1 VEALFGAPLDRG
13 PRIRAYPAK
22 ADAFVSEAR
31 RTKNFGEARELRLD
45 SSPTL
50 RAYIRFDTSLPSYEV
65 EHVTLL
71 VYSRVRSRVG
81 FRVRAVTDSW
91 REREITFKNA
101 PPTGGSFVASGRVR
115 RFWNAVDVTSLVTY
129 DEKSVSF
136 VLTTP
141 SAQGLELASRETG
154 HHGPR
159 LVVERQRSSTTSTS
173 TNDSD

>member
-1 VEALFGAPLDRG
+1 VETLFGGPLDRG
-13 PRIRAYPAK
+13 PRIRAYRAK

-31 RTKNFGEARELRLD
+31 RAKNFGDARDLRLD
-45 SSPTL
+45 ASPTL
-50 RAYIRFDTSLPSYEV
+50 RAYVRFDTSLPSYEV

-71 VYSRVRSRVG
+71 VYSQVRSRVG
-81 FRVRAVTDSW
+81 FRVRAVTGPW
-91 REREITFKNA
+91 RERGITFGNA
-101 PPTGGSFVASGRVR
+101 PAAGGSFVASGRVR

-129 DEKSVSF
+129 DEKSLSL

-141 SAQGLELASRETG
+141 STQGLELASRETG
-154 HHGPR
+154 LHGPR